1 MPIKKITLCIL
12 CLLAGINLWG
22 QNSYSSLLLQGIEAA
37 ENANDSLTYRNALNI
52 FEKAF
57 KTYPDSMEE
66 RGYYEASVL
75 AAQLNEKEQAFHYLD
90 SLVNL
95 EGIYGPGCQFLLDE
109 DAETEYKNLFQDA
122 RWDTLVVH
130 AQRKKEQFYQ
140 KLKNEETEF
149 FAHRPLPS
157 FNAKN
162 EELYLQLK
170 NINVFKRK
178 SLRNYSIQFQ
188 INDST
193 RSSYYV
199 HLPADYT
206 PDQKYPVLFFLHG
219 AVRYSEFTDFQSE
232 YMLGSWNR
240 FYTRYADKN
249 HVILVLPQANKQYN
263 WMTPED
269 GFYMIPAILKDMKTT
284 LNIDDNKVF
293 ISGHSNGA
301 TGSFSYWMKQSTPFA
316 GFFGFNTQP
325 KVYTGGTFLKNG
337 LNRFFTNF
345 STDQDYYFPPQAN
358 DSLQVLATSLHLN
371 YEDHRYNGFPHSFP
385 EFDASE
391 AAYKIVF
398 QQINTH
404 QRNPFP
410 EEIFW
415 ETDHVKYGQMDWV
428 DITELDTLSQRADWH
443 QTPNF
448 TIHKWL
454 EYNDKKKLIA
464 KDVNRPAFHFPRKS
478 GAIEA
483 KFDNNIFS
491 IKTSCVKAFRL
502 YISPKMINMKK
513 PVSVYVNGNKVFHSK
528 VKYND
533 DFMMSS
539 FEQQKDRTQIWVNYI
554 EIRPS
559 Y

>member
-1 MPIKKITLCIL
+1 MPIKKITLCIVY
-12 CLLAGINLWG
+12 LLTSINFWG
-22 QNSYSSLLLQGIEAA
+22 QNSYSTLLCQGIETA
-37 ENANDSLTYRNALNI
+37 ENADDSLTRRSALNL
-52 FEKAF
+52 FEQAF
-57 KTYPDSMEE
+57 KTYPDSIEE

-75 AAQLNEKEQAFHYLD
+75 AAQLNEKQQAFHYLD
-90 SLVNL
+90 SLVNM
-95 EGIYGPGCQFLLDE
+95 EGIYGPGYQFLLDE

-122 RWDTLVVH
+122 RWDTLV
-130 AQRKKEQFYQ
+130 ARSYRQKKLFYER
-140 KLKNEETEF
+140 LKNQEIEF
-149 FAHRPLPS
+149 FAHRPMPS
-157 FNAKN
+157 FNKKK

-170 NINVFKRK
+170 NLHPYKRK
-178 SLRNYSIQFQ
+178 SQRNYSIQFP
-188 INDST
+188 INDSIH
-193 RSSYYV
+193 SSFYV
-199 HLPADYT
+199 HLPADYN
-206 PDQKYPVLFFLHG
+206 PDKSYPVLFFLHG

-240 FYTRYADKN
+240 FYTRYADKAQ
-249 HVILVLPQANKQYN
+249 VILVLPQANNQYN
-263 WMTPED
+263 WMTPDD
-269 GFYMIPAILKDMKTT
+269 GFYMIPAMLRKLKSA

-325 KVYTGGTFLKNG
+325 KVYTGGTFLRNG

-358 DSLQVLATSLHLN
+358 DSLKVLATSLHLN

-391 AAYKIVF
+391 AAYKILF
-398 QQINTH
+398 HQIVTRR
-404 QRNPFP
+404 RNPFP
-410 EEIFW
+410 EEVTW
-415 ETDHVKYGQMDWV
+415 ETDNVKYGQMDWL
-428 DITELDTLSQRADWH
+428 DITELDTLSQRANWH
-443 QTPNF
+443 RSINF

-454 EYNDKKKLIA
+454 EYNNKKELVTKEIN
-464 KDVNRPAFHFPRKS
+464 KEAFYFPRKS

-502 YISPKMINMKK
+502 YISPEMVNIKK
-513 PVSVYVNGNKVFHSK
+513 SVSIYVNGNRVFHNK

-539 FEQQKDRTQIWVNYI
+539 FEQQKDRKQIWVNYI
-554 EIRPS
+554 DIQL
-559 Y
+559 

>member
-1 MPIKKITLCIL
+1 MPIKKITLCIVY
-12 CLLAGINLWG
+12 LLTSINFWG
-22 QNSYSSLLLQGIEAA
+22 QNSYSTLLCQGIETA
-37 ENANDSLTYRNALNI
+37 ENADDSLTRRSALNL
-52 FEKAF
+52 FEQAF
-57 KTYPDSMEE
+57 KTYPDSIEE

-75 AAQLNEKEQAFHYLD
+75 AAQLNEKQQAFHYLD
-90 SLVNL
+90 SLVNM
-95 EGIYGPGCQFLLDE
+95 EGIYGPGYQFLLDE

-122 RWDTLVVH
+122 RWDTLV
-130 AQRKKEQFYQ
+130 ARSYQQKKLFYER
-140 KLKNEETEF
+140 LKNQEIEF
-149 FAHRPLPS
+149 FAHRPMPS
-157 FNAKN
+157 FNKKK

-170 NINVFKRK
+170 NLHPYKRK
-178 SLRNYSIQFQ
+178 SQRNYSIQFP
-188 INDST
+188 INDSIH
-193 RSSYYV
+193 SSFYV
-199 HLPADYT
+199 HLPADYN
-206 PDQKYPVLFFLHG
+206 PDKSYPVLFFLHG

-240 FYTRYADKN
+240 FYTRYADKAQ
-249 HVILVLPQANKQYN
+249 VILVLPQANNQYN
-263 WMTPED
+263 WMTPDD
-269 GFYMIPAILKDMKTT
+269 GFYMIPAMLRKLKSA

-301 TGSFSYWMKQSTPFA
+301 TGSFSYWIKQSTPFA

-325 KVYTGGTFLKNG
+325 KVYTGGTFLRNG

-358 DSLQVLATSLHLN
+358 DSLKVLATSLHLN

-391 AAYKIVF
+391 AAYKILF
-398 QQINTH
+398 HQIVTRR
-404 QRNPFP
+404 RNPFP
-410 EEIFW
+410 EEVTW
-415 ETDHVKYGQMDWV
+415 ETDNVKYGQMDWL
-428 DITELDTLSQRADWH
+428 DITELDTLSQRANWH
-443 QTPNF
+443 RSINF

-454 EYNDKKKLIA
+454 EYNNKKELVTKEIN
-464 KDVNRPAFHFPRKS
+464 KEAFYFPRKS

-502 YISPKMINMKK
+502 YISPEMVNIKK
-513 PVSVYVNGNKVFHSK
+513 SVSIYVNGNRVFHNK

-539 FEQQKDRTQIWVNYI
+539 FEQQKDRKQIWVNYI
-554 EIRPS
+554 DIQL
-559 Y
+559 